1 MNIVMDDFLERELQ
15 RLAAE
20 QGRDL
25 GEVIETA
32 LRNYIVA
39 ERFADDLDD
48 APADAVDDTLD
59 PGAGLGA
66 EWPADEL
73 SGVGLD
79 DD

>member
-1 MNIVMDDFLERELQ
+1 MNIVMDDFLERELL

-25 GEVIETA
+25 SEVVETA

-48 APADAVDDTLD
+48 ALAGAVDDAVETGL
-59 PGAGLGA
+59 PLGA
-66 EWPADEL
+66 EWTADEL

>member
-1 MNIVMDDFLERELQ
+1 
-15 RLAAE
+15 
-20 QGRDL
+20 L

-48 APADAVDDTLD
+48 APAEAVDDAVELGLPFGEEWT
-59 PGAGLGA
+59 AG
-66 EWPADEL
+66 EM
-73 SGVGLD
+73 SGVAPD